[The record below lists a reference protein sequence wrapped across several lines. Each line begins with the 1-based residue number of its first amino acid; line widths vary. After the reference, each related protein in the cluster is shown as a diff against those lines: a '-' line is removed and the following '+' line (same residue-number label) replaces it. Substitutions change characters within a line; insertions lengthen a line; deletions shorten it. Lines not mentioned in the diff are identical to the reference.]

1 MPVSATLKYRFL
13 KGFSR
18 LLCSMSYEHIL
29 SIGKFLGPTIM
40 ERISKQRNRG
50 LEQVC
55 LKQKNFCIKC
65 MNILEC
71 LLWKCFIFP
80 D

>member
-1 MPVSATLKYRFL
+1 MPVSTTLKYRFL

-50 LEQVC
+50 LEQI
-55 LKQKNFCIKC
+55 FCIKC